1 MENDQENLDK
11 LEEICCKMNDLKGE
25 YEDIKAIIIA
35 LGVGFL
41 TTAFSVGSGVS
52 IKTAVWFA
60 IGGTVLSYFYDMRK
74 R

>member
-1 MENDQENLDK
+1 MENNQEILDK
-11 LEEICCKMNDLKGE
+11 LEEIYCNMNDLKDE

-35 LGVGFL
+35 LGVGFVAIAL
-41 TTAFSVGSGVS
+41 SVGIGVP

-60 IGGTVLSYFYDMRK
+60 IGGTVLSYFYDRRK

>member
-1 MENDQENLDK
+1 MEDNQEILDK
-11 LEEICCKMNDLKGE
+11 LEEICCNMNNLKDE
-25 YEDIKAIIIA
+25 YEDMKAIIIA

-41 TTAFSVGSGVS
+41 TTAFSVGIGVS

-60 IGGTVLSYFYDMRK
+60 IGGTVLSYFYDRRK

>member
-1 MENDQENLDK
+1 MEDNQEILDK
-11 LEEICCKMNDLKGE
+11 LEEMCCSLDDLKDE
-25 YEDIKAIIIA
+25 YEDMKAIIIA

-41 TTAFSVGSGVS
+41 TTAFTVGIGAP

-60 IGGTVLSYFYDMRK
+60 IGGTALSYFYDRRK